1 MHLKQELH
9 NTVIIIILCFIIMY
23 IIGMYSLVGLQ
34 LPMVLAMGFDLC
46 FDTLY
51 TITLSMQPGLLNVK
65 QERCHG
71 LFCNVVKACEVN

>member
-1 MHLKQELH
+1 MLLKQERY

-34 LPMVLAMGFDLC
+34 LPMVFAMGFDLC

-51 TITLSMQPGLLNVK
+51 TIT
-65 QERCHG
+65 
-71 LFCNVVKACEVN
+71 